1 MKKRLLVLLMSVA
14 VLTLTFISC
23 DADLRSQITDLMD
36 SVSGNVFLENGL
48 LEVDVSDAAATVASV
63 TTIGSNTLGNE
74 PVTFGTFPVTVP
86 AGTTP
91 LAPMDSDEQDE
102 LETNLKN
109 TFKSEPQ
116 IEALIEDLGED
127 ATDEQ
132 QEAAEDS
139 VDFLNEVLQ
148 DFADELPDGQLK
160 TALQGMGLTAS
171 GNMNKGDI
179 LLVQIMTNLISD
191 TIKIL
196 DDLEGNLID
205 LTDEELEEHE
215 DALRAIIEDAQF
227 ALEVANRLS
236 GMGGID
242 FSGQIDFST
251 LVSDLVRGSR
261 DLSAASD
268 QLGTINALAPDIIA
282 AMGVVKVGESYSF
295 TADAYSKFIANQNTI
310 LSAIGLMNG
319 VYDILPGNEDN
330 SNALTTMV
338 NLVLAEVA
346 SNFDDFCDLDNSRV
360 PYTIIEN
367 YLNANKKLVAGT
379 LTVDDSLTEF
389 PLFSDIQ
396 DYLESLDYAYFEGLV
411 VGLQSLNENG
421 GISVLDDVFDNLLDG
436 DLLSWYN
443 GLVE

>member
-14 VLTLTFISC
+14 ILTLTFISC
-23 DADLRSQITDLMD
+23 DADLRSQIADLMD

-63 TTIGSNTLGNE
+63 TTLGSNTLGSD
-74 PVTFGTFPVTVP
+74 PVTFGTFPVTVT

-139 VDFLNEVLQ
+139 VEFLNDTLE
-148 DFADELPDGQLK
+148 DFADELPDGTLK

-205 LTDEELEEHE
+205 LTDAELEEHE
-215 DALRAIIEDAQF
+215 DALRAIAEDAQF

-242 FSGQIDFST
+242 FSGQIDFSQ
-251 LVSDLVRGSR
+251 LGKGAK
-261 DLSAASD
+261 DLSAVGD

-295 TADAYSKFIANQNTI
+295 TEEAYSNFISNQNTI

-319 VYDILPGNEDN
+319 VYQILPGNEDN

-338 NLVLAEVA
+338 NLVLAEAA
-346 SNFDDFCDLDNSRV
+346 SNFDAFCAPDVARV

-396 DYLESLDYAYFEGLV
+396 VYLDSLGYSYFENLV
-411 VGLQSLNENG
+411 RALQSLNANG
-421 GISVLDDVFDNLLDG
+421 GIVELDEVFDGLLDG
-436 DLLSWYN
+436 DLQDWYD